1 MFCTEVIGILKNQGL
16 INSEEYESIINND
29 EKMTYF
35 INQLDSLEALQKKEL
50 LKDISIEN
58 KLHLVTANFLSKIG
72 QDSLSK
78 TLTKDISS
86 KQSKELI
93 TELDKLI
100 TLKQLEGQS
109 VKKVKNTTDPV
120 YIKQFR
126 DIDMN
131 DH

>member
-50 LKDISIEN
+50 LKDISIKN

-109 VKKVKNTTDPV
+109 VKKVKNTTDPL
-120 YIKQFR
+120 YIKQFG

>member
-72 QDSLSK
+72 QDSLSE

-109 VKKVKNTTDPV
+109 VKKVKNTTDPL
-120 YIKQFR
+120 YIKQFG